1 MGRFELPTRRQMTA
15 PFQSRAAFV
24 DFIKSPHSND
34 GHVPIGDERWSNKDL
49 EPTPVEQRTWT
60 WFNLP
65 LYWFSNQF
73 SLVGWNTG
81 SALVTVGLT
90 WQQSFVSACIGS
102 FLAAIVVVL
111 MARPGVKYHI
121 GFPVIAR
128 SVMGMYGSYF
138 FVFIRAIVCIIW
150 YGIQSF
156 YAGNILSVMLRCIF
170 GSSWQ
175 NFQNTLSPGANVTSK
190 QLLAFFMAWL
200 MEFPFMWVHPR
211 HIHYIFT
218 IKGFI
223 MPIAAFAVFGWC
235 MANGGGLGAMDLASE
250 EGQLSASV
258 TPLGWSI
265 MAGINT
271 IFGSLSP
278 MLVNQPDLA
287 RYCKKPRDAGPIQGV
302 SVFVSSIIVFFLGM
316 ASTTSMQSEYGV
328 AYWNIWDLFEAIL
341 DHHFGAGARAGIFF
355 AALAFYF
362 GVFATNFGANSIPF
376 GSDMTGLFPKWLTIR
391 RGQILCALLGVVV
404 QPWQL
409 MANASAFL
417 SFLGSYNIFMAP
429 LCAVIIVDY
438 YIARKGNIHVPSCY
452 DGRKTGLYW
461 FWSGVNWCGVLAWLL
476 GTTMGIP
483 GLIGQYQPQIISMA
497 AQNMYRMGW
506 LLTFFTAA
514 TVYYVTYL
522 FVKPRVFPIGRE
534 STPFKWEWLA
544 DGGREGFYEGDR
556 DGGEIYAA
564 ATPPMTD
571 GGEDVEIGEKSPKK
585 HQITAPAK
593 EGVHQ
598 IQRTQ
603 VNADTLN
610 NMVAELYR
618 LTATEVAAKIKSGE
632 VTVEDYAKSLL
643 KRIEARDE
651 VVQAW
656 AYLDAEYVIK
666 QAKALDAIP
675 KGDRGPLH
683 GIAIAVKDVIYTK
696 DMPTQFNSPI
706 YSQDAPKVDAG
717 SIAILRKS
725 GALIFGKTTTTEFAA
740 TTSGPKTRNP
750 HDSNRTPGGSS
761 SGSGAAVGDF
771 QAPIGLGTQT
781 GGSTIRPGS
790 YNGIY
795 AFKPTWNSI
804 TREGQKIYSLILDT
818 LGLYARSVADLEL
831 LADTFAIHDDT
842 PAPTDFSVK
851 GAKFALL
858 KTMVWPNI
866 GPGSSAALDKAVS
879 LLQDHGAEVEEVTL
893 PEHLEDLPAWHA
905 AVLNSDGR
913 TAFLPEY
920 TVDKTKISEQL
931 VGHVENNGKI
941 SRRAQLEAFDKIAAA
956 RPVVDELL
964 GKYAAV
970 LTPSVPD
977 EAPLGIEKTGSAAF
991 CLIWTALHT
1000 PVVNVPGFKGENGM
1014 PIGISL
1020 VAPRYHDR
1028 RLLAVSKEVGKIF
1041 ESEGG
1046 WKASV

>member
-1 MGRFELPTRRQMTA
+1 MGKFEMPTKRQMTA
-15 PFQSRAAFV
+15 PFQSKDAFV
-24 DFIKSPHSND
+24 DFLRAPRVND
-34 GHVPIGDERWSNKDL
+34 GHVAIGDEKWSNKDL

-60 WFNLP
+60 WYSLP
-65 LYWFSNQF
+65 LYWFSNKF

-81 SALVTVGLT
+81 SSLVAVGLT
-90 WQQSFVSACIGS
+90 WQTSFASACVGAL
-102 FLAAIVVVL
+102 LAAIVVVL
-111 MARPGVKYHI
+111 MARPGAKYHI
-121 GFPVIAR
+121 GFPVLAR

-150 YGIQSF
+150 YGIQTF
-156 YAGNILSVMLRCIF
+156 YAGNLLSVMLRCIF
-170 GSSWQ
+170 GSSWETLP
-175 NFQNTLSPGANVTSK
+175 NTLSPGAAVTSK
-190 QLLAFFMAWL
+190 QLLTFFMAWL
-200 MEFPFMWVHPR
+200 MQFPFMWVHPTR
-211 HIHYIFT
+211 IHYVFT
-218 IKGFI
+218 VKGII
-223 MPIAAFAVFGWC
+223 MPVAAFAVFGWC
-235 MANGGGLGAMDLASE
+235 MANGGGLNSMDLAHETSK
-250 EGQLSASV
+250 ASSSI
-258 TPLGWSI
+258 PLGWSI

-271 IFGSLSP
+271 IFGALSP

-287 RYCKKPRDAGPIQGV
+287 RYCKKPRDAGYLQGV
-302 SVFVSSIIVFFLGM
+302 SVFVSAIIVFFLGM
-316 ASTTSMQSEYGV
+316 ASTTSMQSVYGV
-328 AYWNIWDLFEAIL
+328 AYWNIWDLFDAIL
-341 DHHFGAGARAGIFF
+341 DHHFGAGARAAIFF
-355 AALAFYF
+355 ASLAFYF

-391 RGQILCALLGVVV
+391 RGQILCALLGIAV

-429 LCAVIIVDY
+429 LCAVLIVDY
-438 YIARKGNIHVPSCY
+438 FIVRKGNIHVPSCY
-452 DGRKTGLYW
+452 DGRKTSLYW
-461 FWSGVNWCGVLAWLL
+461 FWSGINWCGVVAWIL

-506 LLTFFTAA
+506 ILTFTTAA
-514 TVYYVTYL
+514 TVYYVTFL
-522 FVKPRVFPIGRE
+522 FIKPRVFPVGRE
-534 STPFKWEWLA
+534 STPFEWEWLGN
-544 DGGREGFYEGDR
+544 DGREGFFEGEGDR
-556 DGGEIYAA
+556 GEIYVA

-571 GGEDVEIGEKSPKK
+571 AGDDIEVGGKSLKMSP
-585 HQITAPAK
+585 
-593 EGVHQ
+593 
-598 IQRTQ
+598 
-603 VNADTLN
+603 
-610 NMVAELYR
+610 ELYQ
-618 LTATEVAAKIKSGE
+618 LTATEVAKKIQQGE
-632 VTVEDYAKSLL
+632 VTVEEYAKSLL

-651 VVQAW
+651 VVKAW
-656 AYLDAEYVIK
+656 AYLNPEHVIE
-666 QAKALDAIP
+666 QAKALDAVP
-675 KGDRGPLH
+675 KDERGPLH
-683 GIAIAVKDVIYTK
+683 

-706 YSQDAPKVDAG
+706 YANDAPKVDAG
-717 SIAILRKS
+717 SIAVLRKS

-740 TTSGPKTRNP
+740 TTAGPKTCNP

-795 AFKPTWNSI
+795 ALKPTWNSI

-831 LADTFAIHDDT
+831 LADTFAIHDD
-842 PAPTDFSVK
+842 APVPSDFTVK
-851 GAKFALL
+851 GAKFAVL
-858 KTMVWPNI
+858 KTMVWPQV
-866 GPGSSAALDKAVS
+866 GPGTAAALDKAVS
-879 LLQDHGAEVEEVTL
+879 LLRVHGAEVEEVSL
-893 PEHLEDLPAWHA
+893 PEHLNDLPSWHA
-905 AVLNSDGR
+905 TVLNSDGR

-920 TVDKTKISEQL
+920 TVAKDRISEQL
-931 VGHVENNGKI
+931 VGHVENSKKI
-941 SRRAQLEAFDKIAAA
+941 TRKAQLEAFDKIAAA

-964 GKYAAV
+964 EKYAAV

-1000 PVVNVPGFKGENGM
+1000 PVVNVPGFKGQNGM

-1020 VAPRYHDR
+1020 VAPRYYDR

-1041 ESEGG
+1041 EAEGG
-1046 WKASV
+1046 WQRSV